1 MRLDNK
7 YVNKTI
13 KEYSQSDAIGFKI
26 DAFKESVNG
35 GSLQDTPAVDAMYQG
50 TSQEYADLTQALKS
64 GKISGPEGQVAQNRL
79 RALDQAPGVTKNFL
93 ENLYSVFDGTEEKYY
108 DPNNNYEWALANKIF
123 KGAPGFG
130 ENQGYSIEMKMKEDG
145 SQDLIAYGKP
155 FDNGEFIVNSASL
168 NDMLEAGIEPV
179 SVTPDIPT
187 DMQVVAASSGIFE
200 DSMIEGD
207 KLKPSA
213 MLDIDKYALRGSGGE
228 FEFEEV
234 QINDKQK
241 RKFHKF
247 DKDKIL
253 QKVDPFLRA
262 EIAGIMENESSAVA
276 AWNMFI
282 GSKITGEDDAQR
294 EIDATAGDN
303 SWSYDILPLDAKHKR
318 DFYEGYK
325 EYFFDNYLKA
335 FTQNI
340 IPEGAEGAIQ
350 EITLETTTDQLKDI
364 GSKLSKKNQLFYDE
378 VLNNMAS
385 KRAAAKTNE

>member
-7 YVNKTI
+7 YVNKI
-13 KEYSQSDAIGFKI
+13 LKEYSQSDAIGFEI
-26 DAFKESVNG
+26 DAFKQPING
-35 GSLQDTPAVDAMYQG
+35 GSTSYTPAVDAMYQG

-64 GKISGPEGQVAQNRL
+64 GKMTGAEGQVAQNRL

-108 DPNNNYEWALANKIF
+108 DPNNNYEWALINKIF

-130 ENQGYSIEMKMKEDG
+130 ENQGYSIEMKINEDG

-179 SVTPDIPT
+179 SITPDIPT
-187 DMQVVAASSGIFE
+187 DMQAVAAGSGIFE

-213 MLDIDKYALRGSGGE
+213 LLDIDTYALRGPGGE

-234 QINDKQK
+234 QINEKQK

-282 GSKITGEDDAQR
+282 GSKITGEEDAQR
-294 EIDATAGDN
+294 EIDKTAEDN

>member
-64 GKISGPEGQVAQNRL
+64 GKISGAEGQIAQNRL

-108 DPNNNYEWALANKIF
+108 DPNNNYEWALLNKIF

-130 ENQGYSIEMKMKEDG
+130 ENLGYSVEMKMKPDG

-155 FDNGEFIVNSASL
+155 FDGGEFIVNSSSL

-179 SVTPDIPT
+179 SITPDIPT
-187 DMQVVAASSGIFE
+187 DMQAVAAGSGIFE
-200 DSMIEGD
+200 DSMIDGE
-207 KLKPSA
+207 KLKPNA
-213 MLDIDKYALRGSGGE
+213 ILDIDKYALRGPGGE

-335 FTQNI
+335 FTENI
-340 IPEGAEGAIQ
+340 IPEGAAGAIQ
-350 EITLETTTDQLKDI
+350 NIGTEAIKEQATTTTDQLKDI
-364 GSKLSKKNQLFYDE
+364 SNQKQKPQSEAF
-378 VLNNMAS
+378 
-385 KRAAAKTNE
+385 KRLMQDINAL

>member
-64 GKISGPEGQVAQNRL
+64 GKISGAEGQIAQNRL

-108 DPNNNYEWALANKIF
+108 DPNNNYEWALLNKIF

-130 ENQGYSIEMKMKEDG
+130 ENQGYSVEMKMKPDG

-155 FDNGEFIVNSASL
+155 FDGGEFIVNSSSL

-179 SVTPDIPT
+179 SITPDIPT
-187 DMQVVAASSGIFE
+187 DMQAVAAGSGIFE
-200 DSMIEGD
+200 DSMIDGE
-207 KLKPSA
+207 KLKPNA
-213 MLDIDKYALRGSGGE
+213 ILDIDKYALRGPGGE

-335 FTQNI
+335 FTENI
-340 IPEGAEGAIQ
+340 IPEGAAGAIQ
-350 EITLETTTDQLKDI
+350 NIGTEAIKEQATTTTDQLKDI
-364 GSKLSKKNQLFYDE
+364 SNQKQKPQSEAF
-378 VLNNMAS
+378 
-385 KRAAAKTNE
+385 KRLMQDINAL

>member
-35 GSLQDTPAVDAMYQG
+35 GSLQDTPAIDAMYQG

-64 GKISGPEGQVAQNRL
+64 GKISGAEGQVAQNRL

-108 DPNNNYEWALANKIF
+108 DPNNNYEWALVNKIF

-130 ENQGYSIEMKMKEDG
+130 ENQGYSVEMKMKEDG

-155 FDNGEFIVNSASL
+155 FDGGEFIVNSASL

-187 DMQVVAASSGIFE
+187 DMQAVAAGSGIFE

-213 MLDIDKYALRGSGGE
+213 LLDIDTYALRGPGGE

-303 SWSYDILPLDAKHKR
+303 SWSYDLLPLDAKHKR

-335 FTQNI
+335 FTENI

-350 EITLETTTDQLKDI
+350 NIGTQAIKDQPKTTTDQLKDI
-364 GSKLSKKNQLFYDE
+364 SNQQQKPQSEAF
-378 VLNNMAS
+378 
-385 KRAAAKTNE
+385 KRLMQDINAL

>member
-64 GKISGPEGQVAQNRL
+64 GKISGDEGQVAQNRL

-108 DPNNNYEWALANKIF
+108 DPNNNYEWALVNKIF

-130 ENQGYSIEMKMKEDG
+130 ENQGYSVEMKMKEDG

-155 FDNGEFIVNSASL
+155 FDGGEFIVNSASL

-187 DMQVVAASSGIFE
+187 DMQAVAASSGIFE

-213 MLDIDKYALRGSGGE
+213 LLDIDTYALRGPGGE

-282 GSKITGEDDAQR
+282 GSKITGEEDAQR

-335 FTQNI
+335 FTENI

-350 EITLETTTDQLKDI
+350 NIGTQAVKDQPKTTTDQLKDI
-364 GSKLSKKNQLFYDE
+364 SNQQQKPQSEAF
-378 VLNNMAS
+378 
-385 KRAAAKTNE
+385 KRLMQDINAL

>member
-64 GKISGPEGQVAQNRL
+64 GKISGAEGQIAQNRL
-79 RALDQAPGVTKNFL
+79 RALDQAPGVTKTFL

-108 DPNNNYEWALANKIF
+108 DPNNNYEWALVNKIF

-130 ENQGYSIEMKMKEDG
+130 ENQGYSVEMKMKEDG
-145 SQDLIAYGKP
+145 SQDLIAYGEP
-155 FDNGEFIVNSASL
+155 FDGGQFVVNSASL

-179 SVTPDIPT
+179 SITPDIPT
-187 DMQVVAASSGIFE
+187 DMQAIAAGSGIFE
-200 DSMIEGD
+200 DSMIDGE
-207 KLKPSA
+207 KLKPNA
-213 MLDIDKYALRGSGGE
+213 LLDIDKYALRGPGGD

-262 EIAGIMENESSAVA
+262 EIAGIMESESSAIA

-282 GSKITGEDDAQR
+282 GNKITGEDDAQR
-294 EIDATAGDN
+294 EIDATAEDN

-325 EYFFDNYLKA
+325 QYFFDNYLKA
-335 FTQNI
+335 FTENI

-350 EITLETTTDQLKDI
+350 NIGTQAVKDQVTSTTDQLKDI
-364 GSKLSKKNQLFYDE
+364 SAKQQQQPQSEAFKRLMQD
-378 VLNNMAS
+378 LNAL
-385 KRAAAKTNE
+385 

>member
-155 FDNGEFIVNSASL
+155 FDNGEFTVNSASL

>member
-26 DAFKESVNG
+26 EAFKESVNG

-64 GKISGPEGQVAQNRL
+64 GKISGPEGQIAQNRL

-130 ENQGYSIEMKMKEDG
+130 ENQGYSVEMKMKEDG

-155 FDNGEFIVNSASL
+155 FDGGEFIVNSASL

-187 DMQVVAASSGIFE
+187 DMQAVAASSGIFE

-213 MLDIDKYALRGSGGE
+213 LLDIDTYALRGPGGE

-335 FTQNI
+335 FTENI

>member
-26 DAFKESVNG
+26 EAFKESVNG

-130 ENQGYSIEMKMKEDG
+130 ENQGYSVEMKMKEDG

-155 FDNGEFIVNSASL
+155 FDGGEFIVNSASL

-187 DMQVVAASSGIFE
+187 DMQAVAASSGIFE

-213 MLDIDKYALRGSGGE
+213 LLDIDTYALRGPGGE

-294 EIDATAGDN
+294 EIDATASDN

-335 FTQNI
+335 FTENI

>member
-35 GSLQDTPAVDAMYQG
+35 GSLQDTPAIDAMYQG

-64 GKISGPEGQVAQNRL
+64 GKISGDEGQVAQNRL

-108 DPNNNYEWALANKIF
+108 DPNNNYEWALVNKIF

-130 ENQGYSIEMKMKEDG
+130 ENQGYSVEMKMKEDG

-155 FDNGEFIVNSASL
+155 FDGGEFIVNSASL

-187 DMQVVAASSGIFE
+187 DMQAVAAGSGIFE

-213 MLDIDKYALRGSGGE
+213 LLDIDTYALRGPGGE

-303 SWSYDILPLDAKHKR
+303 SWSYDLLPLDAKHKR

-335 FTQNI
+335 FTENI

-350 EITLETTTDQLKDI
+350 NIGTQAIKDQPKTTTDQLKDI
-364 GSKLSKKNQLFYDE
+364 SNQQQKPQSEAF
-378 VLNNMAS
+378 
-385 KRAAAKTNE
+385 KRLMQDINAL

>member
-7 YVNKTI
+7 YVNKII
-13 KEYSQSDAIGFKI
+13 KEYAQSDAIGFKI

-35 GSLQDTPAVDAMYQG
+35 GSLQDTPAIDAMYQG

-64 GKISGPEGQVAQNRL
+64 GKISGEEGQVAQNRL
-79 RALDQAPGVTKNFL
+79 SALDQAPSVTKNFL

-108 DPNNNYEWALANKIF
+108 DPNNNYEWALVNKIF

-155 FDNGEFIVNSASL
+155 FDGGEFVVNSASL

-187 DMQVVAASSGIFE
+187 DMQAIAAGSGIFE
-200 DSMIEGD
+200 DSMIDGD

-213 MLDIDKYALRGSGGE
+213 LLDIDKYALRGPGGD

-282 GSKITGEDDAQR
+282 GSKITGEKDAQR
-294 EIDATAGDN
+294 EVDATAGDN
-303 SWSYDILPLDAKHKR
+303 SWSYDLLPLDAKHKR

-335 FTQNI
+335 FTENI

-350 EITLETTTDQLKDI
+350 NIGTQAVKDQVTSTTDQLKDI
-364 GSKLSKKNQLFYDE
+364 SAKQEQQPQSEAFKRLMQD
-378 VLNNMAS
+378 LNAL
-385 KRAAAKTNE
+385 

>member
-64 GKISGPEGQVAQNRL
+64 GKISGDEGQIAQNRL

-108 DPNNNYEWALANKIF
+108 DPNNNYEWALVNKIF

-130 ENQGYSIEMKMKEDG
+130 ENQGYSVEMKMKEDG

-155 FDNGEFIVNSASL
+155 FDGGEFVVNSASL

-187 DMQVVAASSGIFE
+187 DMQAVAASSGIFE

-213 MLDIDKYALRGSGGE
+213 LLDIDTYALRGPGGE

-282 GSKITGEDDAQR
+282 GSKITGEEDAQR

-335 FTQNI
+335 FTENI

-350 EITLETTTDQLKDI
+350 NIGTQAVKDQPKTTTDQLKDI
-364 GSKLSKKNQLFYDE
+364 SNQQQKPQSEAF
-378 VLNNMAS
+378 
-385 KRAAAKTNE
+385 KRLMQDINAL

>member
-64 GKISGPEGQVAQNRL
+64 GKISGDEGQIAQNRL

-108 DPNNNYEWALANKIF
+108 DPNNNYEWALVNKIF

-130 ENQGYSIEMKMKEDG
+130 ENQGYSVEMKMKEDG

-155 FDNGEFIVNSASL
+155 FDGGEFVVNSASL

-187 DMQVVAASSGIFE
+187 DMQAVAASSGIFE

-213 MLDIDKYALRGSGGE
+213 LLDIDTYALRGPGGE
-228 FEFEEV
+228 FQFEEV

-282 GSKITGEDDAQR
+282 GSKITGEEDAQR

-335 FTQNI
+335 FTENI

-350 EITLETTTDQLKDI
+350 NIGTQAVKDQPKTTTDQLKDI
-364 GSKLSKKNQLFYDE
+364 SNQQQKPQSEAF
-378 VLNNMAS
+378 
-385 KRAAAKTNE
+385 KRLMQDINAL

>member
-1 MRLDNK
+1 
-7 YVNKTI
+7 
-13 KEYSQSDAIGFKI
+13 
-26 DAFKESVNG
+26 
-35 GSLQDTPAVDAMYQG
+35 
-50 TSQEYADLTQALKS
+50 
-64 GKISGPEGQVAQNRL
+64 
-79 RALDQAPGVTKNFL
+79 
-93 ENLYSVFDGTEEKYY
+93 
-108 DPNNNYEWALANKIF
+108 
-123 KGAPGFG
+123 
-130 ENQGYSIEMKMKEDG
+130 MKEDG

>member
-64 GKISGPEGQVAQNRL
+64 GKISGDEGQIAQNRL

-108 DPNNNYEWALANKIF
+108 DPNNNYEWALVNKIF

-155 FDNGEFIVNSASL
+155 FDGGEFTVNSASL

-187 DMQVVAASSGIFE
+187 DMQAIAAGSGVFE

-213 MLDIDKYALRGSGGE
+213 LLDIDTYALRGPGGG

-303 SWSYDILPLDAKHKR
+303 SWSYDLLPLDAKHKR

-335 FTQNI
+335 FTENI

-350 EITLETTTDQLKDI
+350 NIGTQAVKDQPKTTTDQLKDI
-364 GSKLSKKNQLFYDE
+364 SSQQKQQPQSEAFKRFMQD
-378 VLNNMAS
+378 LNAL
-385 KRAAAKTNE
+385 

>member
-64 GKISGPEGQVAQNRL
+64 GKISGDEGQIAQNRL

>member
-7 YVNKTI
+7 YVNKI
-13 KEYSQSDAIGFKI
+13 LKEYSQSDAIGFKI
-26 DAFKESVNG
+26 DAFKQPING
-35 GSLQDTPAVDAMYQG
+35 GSNQNTPAVDAMYEG

-64 GKISGPEGQVAQNRL
+64 GKMAGPEGQVAQNRL
-79 RALDQAPGVTKNFL
+79 RALDQAPSVTKTFL

-108 DPNNNYEWALANKIF
+108 DPNNNYEWALLNKIF

-130 ENQGYSIEMKMKEDG
+130 ENQGYSIEMKINEDG
-145 SQDLIAYGKP
+145 SQDLIAFGKP
-155 FDNGEFIVNSASL
+155 FDGGEFRVNSSSL

-187 DMQVVAASSGIFE
+187 DMKAIAAGSGLFDDE
-200 DSMIEGD
+200 MIGD
-207 KLKPSA
+207 KELKPNA
-213 MLDIDKYALRGSGGE
+213 KLDIETYALRTPSGE
-228 FEFEEV
+228 FDLEEV
-234 QINDKQK
+234 QINEKQK
-241 RKFHKF
+241 RKIHKF

-282 GSKITGEDDAQR
+282 GSKITGEEDAQR
-294 EIDATAGDN
+294 EIDKTAGDN

-325 EYFFDNYLKA
+325 EYFFDNYLKD
-335 FTQNI
+335 FTRNI
-340 IPEGAEGAIQ
+340 IPEGAAGAIQ
-350 EITLETTTDQLKDI
+350 DITVETTTDQLKSI

>member
-35 GSLQDTPAVDAMYQG
+35 GSLQDTPAIDAMYQG

-64 GKISGPEGQVAQNRL
+64 GKISGAEGQIAQNRL

-108 DPNNNYEWALANKIF
+108 DPNNNYEWALVNKIF

-130 ENQGYSIEMKMKEDG
+130 ENQGYSVEMKMKEDG

-155 FDNGEFIVNSASL
+155 FDGGEFVVNSASL

-187 DMQVVAASSGIFE
+187 DMQAVAASSGIFE

-213 MLDIDKYALRGSGGE
+213 LLDIDTYALRGPGGE
-228 FEFEEV
+228 FQFEEV

-282 GSKITGEDDAQR
+282 GSKITGEEDAQR

-335 FTQNI
+335 FTENI

-350 EITLETTTDQLKDI
+350 NIGTQAVKDQPKTTTDQLKDI
-364 GSKLSKKNQLFYDE
+364 SNQQQKPQSEAF
-378 VLNNMAS
+378 
-385 KRAAAKTNE
+385 KRLMQDINAL